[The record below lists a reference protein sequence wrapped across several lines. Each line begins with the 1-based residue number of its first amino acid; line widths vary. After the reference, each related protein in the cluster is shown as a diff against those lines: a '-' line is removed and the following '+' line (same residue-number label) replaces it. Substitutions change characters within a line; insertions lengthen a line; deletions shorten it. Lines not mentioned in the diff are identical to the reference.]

1 MQRVVGLV
9 AVAVALAIAC
19 SDDGDVDAGGTGGAE
34 NGGTSGSGRG
44 GGQTGG
50 SLQQGGS
57 AQTGG
62 SNVGGA
68 DDQAGAG
75 GADGSETLPGDPN
88 PPFAPGTDG
97 FLLLAARTLFYGRAR
112 VADDFGSS
120 FYLFEG
126 SVEDELYGT
135 ILDPLEGIDDCGVAF
150 PSGEGAS
157 GGRPIFLR
165 AESATLIDG
174 DQGLAYES
182 EITGLSMFLDL
193 SAQGVEPRFGETYA
207 FRALGGDLAQPL
219 AIDDLMLPEVL
230 SIETFEALRTL
241 EPRSYD
247 LVWSGSG
254 EEPLFVHIDVRQG
267 EMYAAS
273 ESHWIDCLLED
284 DGAFTL
290 PASLFDSMPRDSTAY
305 VRAEREQAFVSEIGG
320 RATLVVGRV
329 TAEHQ
334 LAFGEPCDGTDTV
347 TACLEH
353 AAALQALQESCGEEL
368 MPVELICPD
377 YLAESCANCP
387 AYFECL
393 TENMSCE
400 DGVVIRRT
408 DGCSC

>member
-1 MQRVVGLV
+1 
-9 AVAVALAIAC
+9 
-19 SDDGDVDAGGTGGAE
+19 
-34 NGGTSGSGRG
+34 
-44 GGQTGG
+44 
-50 SLQQGGS
+50 
-57 AQTGG
+57 
-62 SNVGGA
+62 
-68 DDQAGAG
+68 
-75 GADGSETLPGDPN
+75 
-88 PPFAPGTDG
+88 
-97 FLLLAARTLFYGRAR
+97 
-112 VADDFGSS
+112 
-120 FYLFEG
+120 
-126 SVEDELYGT
+126 
-135 ILDPLEGIDDCGVAF
+135 
-150 PSGEGAS
+150 
-157 GGRPIFLR
+157 
-165 AESATLIDG
+165 
-174 DQGLAYES
+174 
-182 EITGLSMFLDL
+182 
-193 SAQGVEPRFGETYA
+193 
-207 FRALGGDLAQPL
+207 
-219 AIDDLMLPEVL
+219 
-230 SIETFEALRTL
+230 
-241 EPRSYD
+241 
-247 LVWSGSG
+247 
-254 EEPLFVHIDVRQG
+254 
-267 EMYAAS
+267 MYAAS